1 MRLKS
6 SITSCLIFFFVS
18 FACFAQDKIVFF
30 NIDHILNNSIV
41 GKKIKKDLDLINKK
55 NIKELEA
62 KKKIIEN
69 NEKKLINKKN
79 LINESEFRKEALLL
93 EEEIK
98 NFRLFKDKI
107 TNDFIEMKQKRIL
120 DFMNSI
126 NPIIENYIQKNQISM
141 VLDKKSVYISK
152 LNHDI
157 TSELLDIIN
166 KEIKE

>member
-1 MRLKS
+1 M
-6 SITSCLIFFFVS
+6 
-18 FACFAQDKIVFF
+18 
-30 NIDHILNNSIV
+30 NNSIV

>member
-1 MRLKS
+1 M
-6 SITSCLIFFFVS
+6 
-18 FACFAQDKIVFF
+18 
-30 NIDHILNNSIV
+30 NNSIV

-69 NEKKLINKKN
+69 SEKKLINKKN